1 MPKHSLKGV
10 PDIILI
16 KEGGQFVGLEV
27 KRSGGR
33 ASPEQLEFQRRAHE
47 RGAAYCIVRS
57 IDDVQTL
64 GL

>member
-1 MPKHSLKGV
+1 MPKHAMKGV

-27 KRSGGR
+27 KRPGGA
-33 ASPEQLEFQRRAHE
+33 ASPEQLDFQRHAKE
-47 RGAAYCIVRS
+47 RGAAYHIVRS
-57 IDDVQTL
+57 IDDVQSL